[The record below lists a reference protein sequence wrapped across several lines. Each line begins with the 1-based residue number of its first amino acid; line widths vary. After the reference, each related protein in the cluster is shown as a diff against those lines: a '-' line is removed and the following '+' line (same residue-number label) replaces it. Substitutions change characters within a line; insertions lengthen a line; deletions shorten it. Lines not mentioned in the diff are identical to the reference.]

1 MNDYNLDGNQFT
13 YSWTI
18 EKRKSVKEGLSI
30 SEVLDAYDL
39 YANGDQSALE
49 NVVPFESQVTTENED
64 GSENTSYLDQLGDL
78 TLRIAFNTSYVE
90 FKRFLMAVE
99 TGQHTA
105 IVKRVS
111 MNKQPET
118 LSSVSGQIEIAFPY
132 YNDGEALKELE
143 WDLIENEYGRYDPFL
158 AKVRNQIITQKEN
171 VHDPTTVDFMMFLES
186 HVADGPTVGFQ
197 KHGLRQSSLYADKNE
212 PMPLR
217 LDIEKAETG
226 YQLGILSEL
235 KIIQRW

>member
-1 MNDYNLDGNQFT
+1 MDNR
-13 YSWTI
+13 
-18 EKRKSVKEGLSI
+18 KRKSVKEGLSI

-171 VHDPTTVDFMMFLES
+171 VHDPTTVDFMMFFRIPCS
-186 HVADGPTVGFQ
+186 
-197 KHGLRQSSLYADKNE
+197 
-212 PMPLR
+212 
-217 LDIEKAETG
+217 
-226 YQLGILSEL
+226 
-235 KIIQRW
+235 